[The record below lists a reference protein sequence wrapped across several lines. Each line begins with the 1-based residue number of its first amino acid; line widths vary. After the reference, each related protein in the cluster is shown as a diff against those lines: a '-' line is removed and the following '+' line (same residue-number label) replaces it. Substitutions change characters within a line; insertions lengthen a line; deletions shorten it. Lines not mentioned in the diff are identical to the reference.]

1 MSKLSATVVSVVAH
15 EMLSIVTFDVWGH
28 TLQMMSL
35 DMQKRLHEGNK
46 VVLGIKPWS
55 VALVSEKVEK
65 SSFANQVLMK
75 VVCIEEGELLTR
87 VVLKLGEERL
97 ESVILRQNAADLALH
112 EGNDV
117 VAVIPAGDISVAE
130 LTDV

>member
-1 MSKLSATVVSVVAH
+1 MSKLSATVVSVVSH

-35 DMQKRLHEGNK
+35 DMQKRLHEGDK

-55 VALVSEKVEK
+55 VALVHKKVEK
-65 SSFANQVLMK
+65 SSFANQILAKAVR
-75 VVCIEEGELLTR
+75 IEEGELLMR
-87 VVLKLGEERL
+87 IVLEVGGEKL
-97 ESVILRQNAADLALH
+97 ESVILRQNATDLALH
-112 EGNDV
+112 EGDDV
-117 VAVIPAGDISVAE
+117 VAVIPVGDISVVE

>member
-1 MSKLSATVVSVVAH
+1 MSKLSATVISVVAH

-87 VVLKLGEERL
+87 VVLALGEERL

-112 EGNDV
+112 EGDDV

-130 LTDV
+130 LTDG